1 MAASATG
8 GVHAAAHITGGG
20 LDGNLDRAL
29 PPELA
34 ARIDRTSWA
43 VPEVFGLVASRG
55 VPDDEMRRVFNM
67 GIGFCLVA
75 DPGSVEA
82 VLDATAAHSP
92 RVIGEVAPGKGEG
105 AG

>member
-1 MAASATG
+1 
-8 GVHAAAHITGGG
+8 
-20 LDGNLDRAL
+20 
-29 PPELA
+29 
-34 ARIDRTSWA
+34 
-43 VPEVFGLVASRG
+43 
-55 VPDDEMRRVFNM
+55 M